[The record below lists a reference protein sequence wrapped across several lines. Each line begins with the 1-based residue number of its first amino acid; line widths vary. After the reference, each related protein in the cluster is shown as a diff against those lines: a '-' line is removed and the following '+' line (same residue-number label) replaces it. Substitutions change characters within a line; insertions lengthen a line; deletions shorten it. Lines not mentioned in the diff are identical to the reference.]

1 MTEPITKQYEQS
13 FKILAIFISF
23 LSVSF
28 ILGYYWLLM
37 GTHSSKNSD
46 LISEL
51 IVSYYSER
59 PDQISGEQKFKL
71 ITEMLVKT
79 DKTFILTSTS
89 NENEIPVLWNM
100 PYGSGKEIDLAD
112 ELKRRSFNL
121 LSLESGNT
129 VKNLYFVPDDLIG
142 KMKFYP
148 VFLIL
153 TFVTIVLMAFYLFYY
168 MRRNE
173 KQSVWM
179 AISKETAHQLGTPL
193 TSLKGWRDYLQQ
205 LSKSDERVC
214 SVTEGLEEDIEKI
227 SVVVNRFSN
236 ISSDKEF
243 KMCDTALIIGKAA
256 DYISRR
262 LPLESGRIEL
272 EKILSP
278 AQNIYANEVLI
289 EWTVENLLKNALE
302 SLNKDHNGKIII
314 SQFEEKDKIIIEVSD
329 NGCGITSAM
338 KKKIFETGFTT
349 KKRGWG
355 LGLSL
360 SKKIIEQY
368 HGGKLYVK
376 HSGHDGTTMRIEL
389 NKYI

>member
-205 LSKSDERVC
+205 LSKSDERIC

-329 NGCGITSAM
+329 NGCGIASAM

>member
-205 LSKSDERVC
+205 LSKSDERIC

>member
-13 FKILAIFISF
+13 FKILTIFISF

-205 LSKSDERVC
+205 LSKSDERIC

-272 EKILSP
+272 EKILNP

>member
-148 VFLIL
+148 VFLML

-205 LSKSDERVC
+205 LSKSDERIC

>member
-148 VFLIL
+148 VFLML

-314 SQFEEKDKIIIEVSD
+314 SQFEEKNKIIIEVSD

>member
-148 VFLIL
+148 VFLML

-314 SQFEEKDKIIIEVSD
+314 SQFEEKNKIIIEVSD
-329 NGCGITSAM
+329 NGCGIASAM

>member
-272 EKILSP
+272 EKILNP

-329 NGCGITSAM
+329 NGCGIASAM